1 MKLKLLGTS
10 IDNASGNNINEATL
24 VRVHCTSAATLTL
37 RTAGGVA
44 VVGSVYVGANESVII
59 QKEPTEEITC
69 ATSKSTKV
77 AYSS

>member
-10 IDNASGNNINEATL
+10 VADASANNISEATL
-24 VRVHCTSAATLTL
+24 VRVRCTSAATLTL
-37 RTAGGVA
+37 RTAGGGS
-44 VVGSVYVGANESVII
+44 VVGSVYIGANETVIL

-69 ATSKSTKV
+69 ATSFTTKV